1 MEYIRMKNFVVVRYD
16 VMIMIISSN
25 ENIIDLNSRN

>member
-16 VMIMIISSN
+16 GMIMIISSN